1 MKNLL
6 DGTLYFSVLTED
18 SQMQTLALDA
28 ATFTR
33 QTLVTVEDVLNV
45 LQHPDSASLDEHLV
59 ASRSGD
65 DLQLSL
71 RGPEDSPALTLENF
85 FTGANRLHVLRQDGE
100 LLRGIVAQDHPEQ
113 GQVSFSSEAVG
124 TVAQQPEAPALMALH
139 QASIVEEPVTFSQ
152 LAANSD
158 LKITHALDQV
168 GARKGILES
177 GKVTDDRWSVLEGT
191 GAADSILEI
200 YDGTELIG
208 EVQVGKEGHWS
219 FEPEQSY
226 EEGGHVFTARVKG
239 SSDNSNAFVLIL
251 DSLAPS
257 RVIIERIVDDLTGS
271 PITIGKNGTT
281 TDNTPLIEG
290 KAEAYSMVAIYNGK
304 TLIGTSFADA
314 NGKWS
319 LTSFF
324 NWPDGQ
330 YSITAQS
337 IDHAG
342 NAGLASTAYQF
353 TINATPVI
361 TPVIQ
366 QAFDD
371 VGPLQGVLAN
381 NAQTD
386 DQQPTLSGTAEANA
400 RVEIFDKGGKLGET
414 RADASGKW
422 SFTPARPLA
431 EGLHSFTACS
441 TGQTGKISELS
452 SVWNLTVD
460 ITSPSKPGTD
470 GEGPGLHEI
479 GGSDGPLKNG

>member
-6 DGTLYFSVLTED
+6 DSTLYFSVLTED

-28 ATFTR
+28 AAFTS
-33 QTLVTVEDVLNV
+33 QTLVTVEDLLNV
-45 LQHPDSASLDEHLV
+45 LQHPDSVSLDEHLV

-65 DLQLSL
+65 DLLLSF
-71 RGPEDSPALTLENF
+71 RGSEDRPVLTLENF
-85 FTGANRLHVLRQDGE
+85 FTGASRLHILRQDGE
-100 LLRGIVAQDHPEQ
+100 LLRGIVAQDNPQQ
-113 GQVSFSSEAVG
+113 GPVSFSSEPVG
-124 TVAQQPEAPALMALH
+124 AIAQQPEAPALVALH
-139 QASIVEEPVTFSQ
+139 QATVVEQPVAFSQ
-152 LAANSD
+152 LLTVNLD
-158 LKITHALDQV
+158 LQITHALDQV

-200 YDGTELIG
+200 YDGAELIG
-208 EVQVGKEGHWS
+208 EVQVGKNGHWS

-239 SSDNSNAFVLIL
+239 SSDTSNAFVLIL

-257 RVIIERIVDDLTGS
+257 RVIIERVVDDLTGS
-271 PITIGKNGTT
+271 PITIGKNGSTA
-281 TDNTPLIEG
+281 DNTPLIEG

-330 YSITAQS
+330 YSITAQA

-353 TINATPVI
+353 TINATPVV

-366 QAFDD
+366 QAYDD
-371 VGPLQGVLAN
+371 VGPQQGVLAN

-386 DQQPTLSGTAEANA
+386 DLQPTLSGTAEANA
-400 RVEIFDKGGKLGET
+400 RVEIFDKG
-414 RADASGKW
+414 
-422 SFTPARPLA
+422 
-431 EGLHSFTACS
+431 
-441 TGQTGKISELS
+441 
-452 SVWNLTVD
+452 
-460 ITSPSKPGTD
+460 
-470 GEGPGLHEI
+470 
-479 GGSDGPLKNG
+479 